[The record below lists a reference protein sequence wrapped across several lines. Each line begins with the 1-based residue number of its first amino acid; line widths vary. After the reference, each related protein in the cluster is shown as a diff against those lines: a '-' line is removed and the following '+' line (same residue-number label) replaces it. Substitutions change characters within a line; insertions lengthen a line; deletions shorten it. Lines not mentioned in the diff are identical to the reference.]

1 MHLIY
6 LYNIFKLHIF
16 ILFTN
21 YKGGIILKKVRSKV
35 ALLLVL
41 VIAFASL
48 FSAVGTASA
57 LVGDY
62 NGSGTLSTADA
73 TYLLY
78 HTLFGGEEYPITQSA
93 DINSDGIINGDDAV
107 YLLFNILFGGESY
120 PIPLINV
127 TLNNNGQV
135 NTYEMVSGSQLNP
148 LPDFKA
154 DSLNIHTF
162 DGWYDSTFT
171 TKYTTVPN
179 TDITLYAK
187 YDGYT
192 MYNFDRGGYY
202 DPNNK
207 RLITAVDDPFG
218 GEGKV
223 LYTPIINKNDTVN
236 YGFYRAL
243 APSVN
248 DGVSNSGFDFKKG
261 HTYIVSF
268 DYRFAAN
275 SPSDATCNLEV
286 FAVDP
291 AGIYQ
296 DGSKANVLSSK
307 TLSNKGR
314 WTSHSFTV
322 TNKTDYK
329 HLFLRLLGGSTE
341 TVYDFYLDNLVIE
354 DITPVEVEGIK
365 LVNGGITEISELQ
378 IGDELP
384 VLSTYTNELSN
395 KSFAFNG
402 WYDETLTNKYTTVD
416 SAVDT
421 YYALFDEYTEFSFET
436 GGMFDPNKKY
446 SLNGSGI
453 SAWYR
458 VWDPEGKDNICMRAN
473 LCSNGNNTH
482 FALQL
487 VEGVDKGFSLTADN
501 KYIISFD
508 YYVKSESVNSKSVSV
523 RGSAASNIGVS
534 GGKTNSFGS
543 TNLTTINQW
552 STASMYFKVDSSVES
567 YPYLIFMS
575 QGNDNVSDLLLYIDN
590 IVITVYSADEDVSI
604 YTNINNIEFNDNG
617 DVSKVDKSYIGADL
631 PEGTEYYGAEF
642 KGWYN
647 DSLNAKYTTMPAGN
661 MTLYSKYD
669 GNVYNFENGGYYDP
683 NGKFGSGS
691 SLYSIG
697 ENPTDNT
704 DNVIT
709 SSLKG
714 NAGDNHFAFN
724 ASGYDGS
731 DGYKLTV
738 GNTYQISFMYY
749 AEDLNENGAI
759 VQFKGCKQNNIGM
772 SGGKSIGYGGKLLN
786 VEKQWTGVT
795 STFTYTGEE
804 LTDESSPY
812 LIMMVQD
819 GSAVEGAEACTATVY
834 FDDIV
839 IKEIEPEKT
848 YLTRK
853 VNIGSYTLGSKW
865 LGFVTYG
872 HYIVIPSNNFSYLAM
887 MQCEELAKTI
897 KGITSSSL
905 KVEIIT
911 EDKWHQSNYQICI
924 FVGDVKGHSRDN
936 AYKVDDSNFTEDDY
950 QYNIG
955 DGNVYIDGGS
965 PYALAMGISE
975 FNKALEATTNGYK
988 FSTGTQVS
996 GKYSEKIDSYST
1008 ASYYR
1013 PTFLENFDQDEI
1025 DTTIWNV
1032 VDTKESRARDIVGSD
1047 GNMIY
1052 DGVIDDPE
1060 NTPDEGTGHSWKM
1073 SRSAK
1078 DTYLENGCLVINGRY
1093 SEENKLFYGGM
1104 LRSHGQLEY
1113 LYGYLE
1119 VSCITAHGE
1128 SLWSSVWTTPNAS
1141 ANVPGLYYPEVDV
1154 NECFGNARYSAFNMH
1169 TWPTRAGSNMGK
1181 VHYDVGFRGISSRK
1195 ADAGSGKTF
1204 ATDFHTFGFLW
1215 TPDGGKFT
1223 VDGQMKYQYNFES
1236 TSGYYNAD
1244 IDTFHD
1250 RMSLIVSMTVGN
1262 PSSGSDPILGA
1273 DYWNTTNKYIV
1284 DYVHIYQI
1292 DGQDIFYTPREAV
1305 EIDRSDLGER

>member
-1 MHLIY
+1 MKS
-6 LYNIFKLHIF
+6 FK
-16 ILFTN
+16 
-21 YKGGIILKKVRSKV
+21 SKI

-57 LVGDY
+57 LGGDF

-73 TYLLY
+73 IYLLY
-78 HTLFGGEEYPITQSA
+78 HTLFGDEDYPIDQKGDVNNDGVVNADDATYLLFSILFGEEY
-93 DINSDGIINGDDAV
+93 
-107 YLLFNILFGGESY
+107 Y
-120 PIPLINV
+120 PMPYVNV
-127 TLNNNGQV
+127 TFNNNGQV
-135 NTYEMVSGSQLNP
+135 NTYEMLPGSQLNP
-148 LPDFKA
+148 LADFKG
-154 DSLNIHTF
+154 DNLNTFSF

-171 TKYTTVPN
+171 TEYTTVPD

-192 MYNFDRGGYY
+192 AYTFDNGGYY
-202 DPNNK
+202 DPNNMK
-207 RLITAVDDPFG
+207 LITAVDDPFG

-223 LYTPIINKNDTVN
+223 LYTPIINKNDSAT
-236 YGFYRAL
+236 YGYYRAL
-243 APSVN
+243 APSAN
-248 DGVSNSGFDFKKG
+248 DGTTNAGFDFKKG
-261 HTYIVSF
+261 HTYTVAF
-268 DYRFAAN
+268 DYRFAEN
-275 SPSDATCNLEV
+275 NPSGATCNLQV
-286 FAVDP
+286 YAVNS
-291 AGIYQ
+291 AGIYK
-296 DGSKANVLSSK
+296 DSNKANISGVGG
-307 TLSNKGR
+307 TLTNKGK
-314 WTSHSFTV
+314 WTRYSFTV
-322 TNKTDYK
+322 TNTTDYK
-329 HLFLRLLGGSTE
+329 HLYLRLLGGSLT
-341 TVYDFYLDNLVIE
+341 TIYDLYLDNLTIA
-354 DITPVEVEGIK
+354 DITPKAGVK
-365 LVNGGITEISELQ
+365 LVDGGVTELTELKT
-378 IGDELP
+378 GDSLP
-384 VLSTYTNELSN
+384 QLDNIFDDVSN
-395 KSFAFNG
+395 KEFIFDG

-421 YYALFDEYTEFSFET
+421 YYAIYDDITEFSFET
-436 GGMFDPNKKY
+436 CGMYDPNGRY
-446 SLNGSGI
+446 SATSTGI
-453 SAWYR
+453 SCWYR
-458 VWDPEGKDNICMRAN
+458 VWDPEGSDNICMRAN
-473 LCSNGNNTH
+473 LGSHGNNTH

-487 VEGVDKGFSLTADN
+487 AEGVDQGFTLSSDS
-501 KYIISFD
+501 KYVISFD
-508 YYVKSESVNSKSVSV
+508 YYVKSESVQSQSVSV
-523 RGSAASNIGVS
+523 RGSAKSNIGTS
-534 GGKTNSFGS
+534 GQKTESGLGS
-543 TNLTTINQW
+543 ATLTDINKW
-552 STASMYFKVDSSVES
+552 STSSLYIQPNSSVES
-567 YPYLIFMS
+567 YPYLIFMAQANS
-575 QGNDNVSDLLLYIDN
+575 SVSDLLLYVDN
-590 IVITVYSADEDVSI
+590 LVIREYSADEDVRVHTVI
-604 YTNINNIEFNDNG
+604 HNIKFNDNG
-617 DVSKVDKSYIGADL
+617 DVSEVDKSYVGFDL

-647 DSLNAKYTTMPAGN
+647 DALNAKYANMPASN
-661 MTLYSKYD
+661 VTLYSKYD

-683 NGKFGSGS
+683 DGEFGTDS
-691 SLYSIG
+691 SLYSIC
-697 ENPTDNT
+697 ENPTDST
-704 DNVIT
+704 DTVIK

-714 NAGDNHFAFN
+714 NAGNNHFAFN

-749 AEDLNENGAI
+749 AEDLNENGAT
-759 VQFKGCKQNNIGM
+759 VQFRGCKQTNIGTT
-772 SGGKSIGYGGKLLN
+772 GGKSIAQGGKLLN

-795 STFTYTGEE
+795 STFTYTGDE
-804 LTDESSPY
+804 LTDEIAPY

-819 GSAVEGAEACTATVY
+819 GSASEGAEACTATVY

-853 VNIGSYTLGSKW
+853 INIGSYTLGSKFW
-865 LGFVTYG
+865 NIISYG

-905 KVEIIT
+905 NVQIVT
-911 EDKWHQSNYQICI
+911 EDDWKQTDYQINI
-924 FVGDVKGHSRDN
+924 FVGDVKGHTRDN
-936 AYKVDDSNFTEDDY
+936 TYKVDDSIFTEDDY

-965 PYALAMGISE
+965 TYALAMGISE
-975 FNKALEATTNGYK
+975 FAKALEATTDGYT
-988 FSTGTQVS
+988 FSTGTKVS

-1013 PTFLENFDQDEI
+1013 PTFLEDFDQDEI

-1032 VDTKESRARDIVGSD
+1032 IDKKESKARDIVDRNGD
-1047 GNMIY
+1047 MIY

-1060 NTPDEGTGHSWKM
+1060 NTPDEGKGHNWKM

-1093 SEENKLFYGGM
+1093 SEEHELFYGGR
-1104 LRSHGQLEY
+1104 LQSHGQLEY

-1128 SLWSSVWTTPNAS
+1128 SLWSSVWATLNTNGT
-1141 ANVPGLYYPEVDV
+1141 GLFRSEVDV
-1154 NECFGNARYSAFNMH
+1154 NESFGNARYSAFNMH
-1169 TWPTRAGSNMGK
+1169 TWPTTAGSYFGK
-1181 VHYDVGFRGISSRK
+1181 EHYDLGSRGSSSRK

-1223 VDGQMKYQYNFES
+1223 VDGQMYYQYNFDPKS
-1236 TSGYYNAD
+1236 SYYNAD
-1244 IDTFHD
+1244 IDAFHE

-1262 PSSGSDPILGA
+1262 ASSGSDPILGA

-1292 DGQDIFYTPREAV
+1292 DGQDIFFTPREAV
-1305 EIDRSDLGER
+1305 EINRTDLGER